1 MIFRNPYKEKSDIV
15 NIIFVLIALG
25 IIPFAHKYL
34 YVIINIVIL
43 IYVNILSTLVV
54 NKLVRILLMIIFLA
68 ILAVCFM
75 KGFQTPS

>member
-25 IIPFAHKYL
+25 FIPFLNNYPYL
-34 YVIINIVIL
+34 TVNTVML
-43 IYVNILSTLVV
+43 IYANILSTLVV

-68 ILAVCFM
+68 ILVIYFM
-75 KGFQTPS
+75 NGLQIHS